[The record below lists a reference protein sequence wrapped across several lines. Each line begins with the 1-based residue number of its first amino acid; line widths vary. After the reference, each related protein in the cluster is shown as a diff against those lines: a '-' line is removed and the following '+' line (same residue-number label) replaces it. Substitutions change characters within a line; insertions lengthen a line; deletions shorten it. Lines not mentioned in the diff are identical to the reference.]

1 MSRFRRR
8 EHKVPGLNTAALPD
22 LIFTVLF
29 FFMIVTHMRKVTPIV
44 QHSVPAGTDLQ
55 QLKKKSSTVYIYIG
69 KPKGDTQTRIQLDN
83 RYAEDID
90 EVTRYVAAERSSMSI
105 EDRRQMTVS
114 LKVDKDT
121 PMGIVADVKQAL
133 RQAGALHIS
142 YAAIERKRP

>member
-1 MSRFRRR
+1 MYGS
-8 EHKVPGLNTAALPD
+8 
-22 LIFTVLF
+22 
-29 FFMIVTHMRKVTPIV
+29 
-44 QHSVPAGTDLQ
+44 
-55 QLKKKSSTVYIYIG
+55 IG